1 MFTSIYSEEI
11 YDRLRQHA
19 HVLARSVVL
28 NNWPHSDSVLSLVS
42 DCESIFVFFIVS
54 RMILIQMK
62 IELYSSNELQYFILF
77 LAIILG
83 LVPKHFLKTEFF

>member
-42 DCESIFVFFIVS
+42 DSESFFVFFIVS
-54 RMILIQMK
+54 CMILT
-62 IELYSSNELQYFILF
+62 LYSSNQLQYFILF